1 MQRRYAVI
9 FPGQGSQKPGMGR
22 EAFDS
27 SSAAQKVF
35 KEVSDTLD
43 RDVAELCFGAD
54 DETLRRT
61 DNAQIALYASSVAT
75 YRAMSGAQPPVAMA
89 GHSVGEYAALACA
102 SVFSVAEG
110 ARLVQRRGE
119 LMAEAGS
126 LRPGTMAA
134 ILGLDD
140 ETIEATCA
148 EVSVERAV
156 VVVAN
161 YNSPGQTVISGDVNS
176 VLATMERLKERG
188 AKRCIRLNVSGAFHS
203 PLMEDAARTMAEAL
217 SDASFEPPQVAVVS
231 NVTAN
236 VEVDWPGLLEQQ
248 LRSPVLWTQSV
259 RRMRELGV
267 ETFVEC
273 GPGEVLSGL
282 IKRIDSEAVAVSAK
296 DFNGQ

>member
-1 MQRRYAVI
+1 MQKRYAVV

-27 SSAAQKVF
+27 SSAARDVF
-35 KEVSDTLD
+35 EEVSKTLG
-43 RDVAELCFGAD
+43 RDLAELCFRAD

-61 DNAQIALYASSVAT
+61 DNAQIALYAVSVST
-75 YRAMSGAQPPVAMA
+75 YRAMEDHEPPIATA

-126 LRPGTMAA
+126 RRPGTMAA

-140 ETIEATCA
+140 EAIEATCA
-148 EVSVERAV
+148 EVSMESGI

-161 YNSPGQTVISGDVNS
+161 YNSPRQTVISGDVNA
-176 VLATMERLKERG
+176 VLAAMERLREGG
-188 AKRCIRLNVSGAFHS
+188 AKRCIQLNVSGAFHS
-203 PLMEDAARTMAEAL
+203 PLMEDAAQKMEEAL
-217 SDASFEPPQVAVVS
+217 REASFEPPQIPVVS

-236 VEVDWPGLLEQQ
+236 VEVHWAGLLEQQ
-248 LRSPVLWTQSV
+248 LRSPVRWTQSV
-259 RRMRELGV
+259 RRMRDLGV

-282 IKRIDSEAVAVSAK
+282 IRRIDSEAVTVSAK
-296 DFNGQ
+296 DFCGQ